1 MLDINREEIH
11 QYLTFKLADELYAI
25 NVANIK
31 EVLGVP
37 RLTRVP
43 RMPEFMR
50 GVINLRGNVI
60 PVLDL
65 KMKFGLGETKA
76 SDDTSIIVTEVG
88 NIFSDG
94 DEENFTIGIFS
105 DIVQNVVAIEPS
117 MIEPPPK
124 IGVSI
129 DTEFIVGMGRIDDDF
144 VIILNID
151 KMLSEAELLRGPA
164 EGAVAYE

>member
-43 RMPEFMR
+43 RMPAFMC

-65 KMKFGLGETKA
+65 KMKFGLGTTEV
-76 SDDTSIIVTEVG
+76 SDDTSIIVTELG
-88 NIFSDG
+88 GIFDDG

-129 DTEFIVGMGRIDDDF
+129 DTEFIIGMGRIDDEF

-151 KMLSEAELLRGPA
+151 KMLSEAELLRSPA

>member
-1 MLDINREEIH
+1 MQDINREEIH

-65 KMKFGLGETKA
+65 RMKFGLGPTEIL
-76 SDDTSIIVTEVG
+76 DDTSIIVTEIRG
-88 NIFSDG
+88 IFND
-94 DEENFTIGIFS
+94 DADENFTIGIFS
-105 DIVQNVVAIEPS
+105 DIVQNVVSIEPG

-124 IGVSI
+124 IGTNI
-129 DTEFIVGMGRIDDDF
+129 DNEFIVGMGRLDDDF

-151 KMLSEAELLRGPA
+151 KMLSEAELLRHPA

>member
-65 KMKFGLGETKA
+65 KMKFGLGSTEI
-76 SDDTSIIVTEVG
+76 SDDTSIIVTELG
-88 NIFSDG
+88 GIFDDG

-105 DIVQNVVAIEPS
+105 DIVLNVVAIERA

-129 DTEFIVGMGRIDDDF
+129 DTEFIIGMGRLDDDF

-151 KMLSEAELLRGPA
+151 KMLSEAELLRAPA

>member
-1 MLDINREEIH
+1 MQDINREEIH
-11 QYLTFKLADELYAI
+11 QYLTFKLAEEVYAI
-25 NVANIK
+25 NVAYIK

-65 KMKFGLGETKA
+65 KMKFGLGPTEI
-76 SDDTSIIVTEVG
+76 SEDTGIIVTEIG
-88 NIFSDG
+88 GIFNDG
-94 DEENFTIGIFS
+94 EEENFTIGIFS
-105 DIVQNVVAIEPS
+105 DIVENVVAIEPE
-117 MIEPPPK
+117 MIEPPPR
-124 IGVSI
+124 IGSSI
-129 DTEFIVGMGRIDDDF
+129 NTEFIVGMGRLGDGF
-144 VIILNID
+144 VMILNID
-151 KMLSEAELLRGPA
+151 RMLSEAELLRNPA